1 MTDPFAAEFEALF
14 RATYLKAV
22 RRIRDKR
29 ERLSPESVAF
39 LDHLA
44 AAGPM
49 SLSEIARHVG
59 RAPST
64 LSEMVDHL
72 VAKGLLTRDRDE
84 SDARRSLI
92 WLTEAGQAALIE
104 ARNVLEM
111 AQVAAAGVALSAEE
125 RAVFLDLYRRLVAAI
140 PNPQKETDHEP

>member
-1 MTDPFAAEFEALF
+1 MTDPFATEFEALF

-29 ERLSPESVAF
+29 ERLSPETVAF

-49 SLSEIARHVG
+49 TLGEMAKHIG
-59 RAPST
+59 RAAST

-84 SDARRSLI
+84 SDGRRSLI
-92 WLTEAGQAALIE
+92 WLTEAGQAALID
-104 ARNVLEM
+104 ARNVLEV
-111 AQVAAAGVALSAEE
+111 AQVTAAGAALSAEE
-125 RAVFLDLYRRLVAAI
+125 RAEFLDLYRRFVAAI
-140 PNPQKETDHEP
+140 PYPDKEPDHEP

>member
-1 MTDPFAAEFEALF
+1 MRDAFAAEFEALF
-14 RATYLKAV
+14 RTTYLKAV

-29 ERLSPESVAF
+29 ERLSPETVAF

-49 SLSEIARHVG
+49 TLGEIGKHIG
-59 RAPST
+59 RAAST

-84 SDARRSLI
+84 SDGRRSLI

-104 ARNVLEM
+104 ARNVLDNGQLE
-111 AQVAAAGVALSAEE
+111 AAAAALSPEE
-125 RAVFLDLYRRLVAAI
+125 RAEFLELYRRFVAAL
-140 PNPQKETDHEP
+140 PHQENPHEP

>member
-1 MTDPFAAEFEALF
+1 MPDAFATEFEALF

-29 ERLSPESVAF
+29 ERLSPETVAF

-49 SLSEIARHVG
+49 SLGEIAKHVG

-72 VAKGLLTRDRDE
+72 VAKGLLTRDRDGN
-84 SDARRSLI
+84 DARRSLI
-92 WLTEAGQAALIE
+92 WLTDAGQAALIE

-111 AQVAAAGVALSAEE
+111 AQVTAAGAGLSAED
-125 RAVFLDLYRRLVAAI
+125 RAVFLDLYRRFVAAL
-140 PNPQKETDHEP
+140 PPPKETQDEP

>member
-1 MTDPFAAEFEALF
+1 MTSAFASEFEALF

-49 SLSEIARHVG
+49 TLGEIARHVG
-59 RAPST
+59 RAAST

-104 ARNVLEM
+104 ARNVLEA
-111 AQVAAAGVALSAEE
+111 AQLVTAGAALSPEE
-125 RAVFLDLYRRLVAAI
+125 RAVFLDLYRRFLAAI
-140 PNPQKETDHEP
+140 PSPGKESDDES

>member
-1 MTDPFAAEFEALF
+1 MTDPFAPEFEALF

-49 SLSEIARHVG
+49 SLGEIARHIG
-59 RAPST
+59 RAAST

-84 SDARRSLI
+84 ADARRSLI
-92 WLTEAGQAALIE
+92 WLTDAGQAALIE
-104 ARNVLEM
+104 ARNVLET
-111 AQVAAAGVALSAEE
+111 AQLAAAGAALTAED
-125 RAVFLDLYRRLVAAI
+125 RAVFLDLYRQFVAAL
-140 PNPQKETDHEP
+140 PPPDKEPDHEP